1 MMNDLPK
8 VLIYLSYVSGI
19 VPIYFLLR
27 QRQNLK
33 FRIAKLL
40 GILLLVSAIAD
51 LAGFGLAKGGA
62 PSQVTL
68 HIYFAILFIVLSNM
82 YALLL
87 PEWSSGI
94 FTICYAYCIFFLINT
109 FYFQQVNVVQSYGT
123 AVAGAFLLIY
133 AMLYYHALLR
143 IMPVSNPA
151 RYLPF
156 WINAAVIYYIGF
168 NFILFI
174 FSAYISFRLQ
184 EKDIVIM
191 WAFHNANN
199 IVKNIL
205 LTVGIGYASS
215 YQRLG
220 LDHDT
225 SFRKSRMTAAE
236 SAPEL
241 SPSRGHKEEVRG
253 A

>member
-1 MMNDLPK
+1 MTNDLPK
-8 VLIYLSYVSGI
+8 VLIYVSYVSGI
-19 VPIYFLLR
+19 IPIYFLLR

-51 LAGFGLAKGGA
+51 LTGFGLAKGGA
-62 PSQVTL
+62 PSQWTL
-68 HIYFAILFIVLSNM
+68 NIYFAILFIVLSNM

-94 FTICYAYCIFFLINT
+94 FTICYAYCLFFLIT
-109 FYFQQVNVVQSYGT
+109 VFYSQEINFLQSYGT
-123 AVAGAFLLIY
+123 AVAGAFLLVY

-143 IMPVSNPA
+143 ILPVSNPA

-184 EKDIVIM
+184 EKDIATM

-205 LTVGIGYASS
+205 LTIGIGYASS

-220 LDHDT
+220 SDHDT
-225 SFRKSRMTAAE
+225 PFRKSRMTAAE

-241 SPSRGHKEEVRG
+241 SPSREHEEVRG